1 MLTGGLM
8 CPVVQS
14 DGIETNQTFNGDMK
28 MDKKV
33 QNLISVFNGLNEAEQ
48 KEFRAAIRTGRQS
61 GEWDLSANPV
71 GVSKSKS
78 GSSWVIL
85 PYDGKIH
92 RTKITDFGQLIKT
105 LAKGCQLLPL
115 YSGNRDKDVAADLSS
130 AKRLIVSRYVNRDYG
145 TRLPLLLST
154 TGHAV
159 ADKPAVDVP
168 DSL

>member
-1 MLTGGLM
+1 MSM
-8 CPVVQS
+8 NKQ
-14 DGIETNQTFNGDMK
+14 IETLVKSFNSLSEQ
-28 MDKKV
+28 DKKV
-33 QNLISVFNGLNEAEQ
+33 
-48 KEFRAAIRTGRQS
+48 FRDAIRSNRAS

-71 GVSKSKS
+71 GISKSKS

-92 RTKITDFGQLIKT
+92 RTKITDFGQLMAT
-105 LAKGCQLLPL
+105 LAKGCKLLPL
-115 YSGNRDKDVAADLSS
+115 YSGNRDKTVAADLTA
-130 AKRLIVSRYVNRDYG
+130 AKRLVASRYENRDYG

>member
-14 DGIETNQTFNGDMK
+14 DGIETNRTERKENK
-28 MDKKV
+28 MNKQIETLVKTYNSMSEQDKK
-33 QNLISVFNGLNEAEQ
+33 A
-48 KEFRAAIRTGRQS
+48 FRDAIRSNRAS

-71 GVSKSKS
+71 GISKSKS

-85 PYDGKIH
+85 PYDAKLH
-92 RTKITDFGQLIKT
+92 RTKISDFGQLMTT

-115 YSGNRDKDVAADLSS
+115 YSGNRDKTVAADLKT
-130 AKRLIVSRYVNRDYG
+130 AQRLIVSRYENRDYG
-145 TRLPLLLST
+145 TRLPFLTAT
-154 TGHAV
+154 TGHVEA
-159 ADKPAVDVP
+159 KPVSDIP

>member
-1 MLTGGLM
+1 MNK
-8 CPVVQS
+8 Q
-14 DGIETNQTFNGDMK
+14 IETLVKTFNALSDA
-28 MDKKV
+28 DKK
-33 QNLISVFNGLNEAEQ
+33 A
-48 KEFRAAIRTGRQS
+48 FRDAIRSNRQS

-92 RTKITDFGQLIKT
+92 RTKISDFRTLMDT
-105 LAKGCQLLPL
+105 LAKGCKLLPL

-130 AKRLIVSRYVNRDYG
+130 AKRLVVSRYENRDYG

-159 ADKPAVDVP
+159 ASKPDSDIP

>member
-1 MLTGGLM
+1 MNKQVEKIWEAFLNL
-8 CPVVQS
+8 S
-14 DGIETNQTFNGDMK
+14 DA
-28 MDKKV
+28 DKKV
-33 QNLISVFNGLNEAEQ
+33 
-48 KEFRAAIRTGRQS
+48 FRAAIRQDRQS

-71 GVSKSKS
+71 GISKSKS

-92 RTKITDFGQLIKT
+92 RTKISDFRTLMDT
-105 LAKGCQLLPL
+105 LAKGCKLLPL

-130 AKRLIVSRYVNRDYG
+130 AKRLVVSRYENRDYG

-159 ADKPAVDVP
+159 ASKLESDIP

>member
-1 MLTGGLM
+1 MNK
-8 CPVVQS
+8 Q
-14 DGIETNQTFNGDMK
+14 IETLVKTYNALSDA
-28 MDKKV
+28 DK
-33 QNLISVFNGLNEAEQ
+33 QA
-48 KEFRAAIRTGRQS
+48 FRAAIRSSRTS

-71 GVSKSKS
+71 GISKSKS

-85 PYDGKIH
+85 PYDAKMH
-92 RTKITDFGQLIKT
+92 RTKITEFAALMKT

-115 YSGNRDKDVAADLSS
+115 YSGNRDKAVAADLSS
-130 AKRLIVSRYVNRDYG
+130 AKRLVISRYVNRDYG

-154 TGHAV
+154 ASHAV

>member
-1 MLTGGLM
+1 MNKNVETLWKKFLDL
-8 CPVVQS
+8 S
-14 DGIETNQTFNGDMK
+14 DS
-28 MDKKV
+28 DKKV
-33 QNLISVFNGLNEAEQ
+33 
-48 KEFRAAIRTGRQS
+48 FRAAIRQDRQS

-85 PYDGKIH
+85 PYDAKLH
-92 RTKITDFGQLIKT
+92 RTKISDFGTLMAT

-115 YSGNRDKDVAADLSS
+115 YSGNRDKTVAADLTA
-130 AKRLIVSRYVNRDYG
+130 AKRLLVSRYGNRDYG
-145 TRLPLLLST
+145 TRLPFLTPT

-159 ADKPAVDVP
+159 ATKTESDIP